1 MTAPE
6 IRGEKTTLYG
16 YTTFITRKV
25 YLTVDEKGL
34 HVRPVVYVVVMSPED
49 AKGCYI
55 YEIRDDEEWTYD
67 WFSSLSVAELYRE
80 VKDNVNALYT
90 MVREK
95 IAAFNVLKELL
106 EKEGV
111 SVAATCWGYYKSIE
125 DAVKITQ

>member
-6 IRGEKTTLYG
+6 IRGEKVEIYG
-16 YTTFITRKV
+16 YKAWIVKKA
-25 YLTVDEKGL
+25 YLTVGEEGL
-34 HVRPVVYVVVMSPED
+34 NVRPVVYVVVKHPED

-55 YEIRDDEEWTYD
+55 YEIKYDDEWTYD
-67 WFSSLSVAELYRE
+67 WHDGRSVAELYRE
-80 VKDNVNALYT
+80 IEGKIDALYT

-111 SVAATCWGYYKSIE
+111 VVSAMCWGYYKSIE

>member
-16 YTTFITRKV
+16 HTVYVVKKV
-25 YLTVDEKGL
+25 YLTVDENGL
-34 HVRPVVYVVVMSPED
+34 NVRPVVYVVVMSPED

-55 YEIRDDEEWTYD
+55 YEIRHSEEWTDD

-80 VKDNVNALYT
+80 IEGKIDALYT

-95 IAAFNVLKELL
+95 IAAFNALKDLL

-111 SVAATCWGYYKSIE
+111 VVSAKCWGYYKSIE

>member
-6 IRGEKTTLYG
+6 IRGEKVEIYG
-16 YTTFITRKV
+16 YKAWIVKKA

-34 HVRPVVYVVVMSPED
+34 HVRPTVYVVVIHPED
-49 AKGCYI
+49 PKGCYI
-55 YEIRDDEEWTYD
+55 YEIRDGDEWTYD
-67 WFSSLSVAELYRE
+67 WLSSLSVAELYRE
-80 VKDNVNALYT
+80 VKDNVDALYT

-95 IAAFNVLKELL
+95 IAVFNVLKELL

-111 SVAATCWGYYKSIE
+111 VVSATCWGYYKSIE